1 MILKHRLNSFIS
13 FSSFVFSF
21 ALSFSLLLF
30 VHSGASF
37 AEGLKIAIVT
47 SPNDVHDGGFNESNY
62 NGAMSFVKDNPD
74 SALTV
79 IQETTGDPAECVK
92 VVSEIAADYDV
103 IICVGFQFAGI
114 SEPAEDNPDVKF
126 ILVDTWPSDENGNT
140 VSVGNINA
148 MTYREEEGGF
158 FAGVA
163 AALSTK
169 TNKVAVVNGIAF
181 PTNVNYQYGFMSGV
195 NYANKHYGTKA
206 EVAELASY
214 SGTDIHGQNVGGN
227 YIGSFIDQAN
237 GKIVGQALIRE
248 GCDVIFVA
256 AGGAGMGVFTAA
268 KEAKNVFIIGC
279 DADQYNDGI
288 NGDSNVILTSS
299 LKVMDM
305 NDKRVLGEIKAG
317 NFKGGNFLLGA
328 DTNSISYVKTPG
340 RNQMSEE
347 TIAKLDAV
355 FELVKAGK
363 IIPASSNSGTKPDN
377 FIGLDAE

>member
-13 FSSFVFSF
+13 FSSFTFSI
-21 ALSFSLLLF
+21 ALSLSLLLF
-30 VHSGASF
+30 VLSGASF
-37 AEGLKIAIVT
+37 AEGLKIAIVS
-47 SPNDVHDGGFNESNY
+47 SPNDVHDGGFNELNY
-62 NGAMSFVKDNPD
+62 NGAMDFVKENPD
-74 SALTV
+74 STLTV
-79 IQETTGDPAECVK
+79 IQEKTGDPAECLK
-92 VVSEIAADYDV
+92 VVGDIAADYDV
-103 IICVGFQFAGI
+103 IICLSFRFVGIG
-114 SEPAEDNPDVKF
+114 EVAEDNPDVKF
-126 ILVDTWPSDENGNT
+126 ILIDAWPYDQNGNT
-140 VSVGNINA
+140 VA
-148 MTYREEEGGF
+148 MENVDGVMYKEEEGGF

-163 AALSTK
+163 AALTTK
-169 TNKVAVVNGIAF
+169 TNKVAVVNGSAF
-181 PTNVNYQYGFMSGV
+181 PSNVNYQYGFMSGV

-206 EVAELASY
+206 EIVELASY

-317 NFKGGNFLLGA
+317 TFKGGNFLLGA

-340 RNQMSEE
+340 RNQMTEE
-347 TIAKLDAV
+347 TIAKHDAV

-363 IIPASSNSGTKPDN
+363 IIPASSHSGTKPDN
-377 FIGLDAE
+377 FAGLDAE